1 MFLRLCRYSYLTK
14 TYNGDMM
21 KDKIVYFII
30 ALIAFG
36 VLSSCTAELVTE
48 YRDSYSVL
56 HGEQSKEDCCF

>member
-1 MFLRLCRYSYLTK
+1 
-14 TYNGDMM
+14 MM